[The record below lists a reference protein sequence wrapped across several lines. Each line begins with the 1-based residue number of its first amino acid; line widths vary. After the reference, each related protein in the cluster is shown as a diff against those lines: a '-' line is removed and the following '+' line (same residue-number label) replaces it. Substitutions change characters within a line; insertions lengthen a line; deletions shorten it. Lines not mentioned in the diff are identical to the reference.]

1 MGTYGYKEL
10 SGLISTKE
18 FLDYLE
24 KDKKKNGD
32 FHKLE
37 KFSELYDKIKNYLTD
52 KDIAIKKMDGVLNYT
67 KKTKED
73 AEKIA
78 KSGKVADVE
87 KAIVDAIYGKDD
99 EAIYTIVNTFY
110 ECTSEDITGAN
121 SQNQKYQKADLV
133 NLLQNKELKDYLKEA
148 KNTNSNLYTKFKEL
162 FNKQDKGMK
171 GYLEKNNNNQ
181 NVTNLVKELDD
192 IFNK

>member
-1 MGTYGYKEL
+1 
-10 SGLISTKE
+10 
-18 FLDYLE
+18 
-24 KDKKKNGD
+24 
-32 FHKLE
+32 
-37 KFSELYDKIKNYLTD
+37 
-52 KDIAIKKMDGVLNYT
+52 MDGVLNYT